1 VSNVKKIRVGVLFG
15 GKSAEHQVSL
25 LSAKNVIES
34 MDKNKYEVIPIAI
47 NKTGEW
53 FLHHRFEH
61 CLLDA
66 DSPSQ
71 ISLCPDKGNPLV
83 SLSEHSR
90 HQPFDV
96 IFPVLHG
103 TEGED
108 GTLQGLLKLTNIP
121 FVGSGVL
128 ASAVGMDKDFMK
140 RLLRDAGVLTAK
152 FLTVSFHLR
161 ETVTYEMVVK
171 DLGTPF
177 FVKPANQGSSI
188 GIAKIN
194 SKEEFEEK
202 RDFAFQFDKK
212 ILFEECIIGREI
224 ECGVLGNTELSVS
237 LPGEIISQQEFHSYE
252 EKYFKNGGAIFETP
266 AKLTSKEIEDI
277 QALSKKAYQVLGC
290 EGMARVDMFLKADG
304 TVVLNEVNT
313 IPGFTK
319 TSMYPKMWEASNV
332 PLSQILDQ
340 LIELALERHRACTL

>member
-1 VSNVKKIRVGVLFG
+1 MKVIAVSHPKKIRVGVVFG

-34 MDKNKYEVIPIAI
+34 MDKTKYEVIPIAI

-53 FLHHRFEH
+53 FLHHHFEH

-66 DSPSQ
+66 DNPSA
-71 ISLCPDKGNPLV
+71 ISLHPENGNPLV
-83 SLSEHSR
+83 SLSEHSS

-103 TEGED
+103 TDGED

-152 FLTVSFHLR
+152 FITVPFHLR
-161 ETVTYEMVVK
+161 ETVTYESIANT
-171 DLGTPF
+171 LGTPF

-188 GIAKIN
+188 GIAKIKN
-194 SKEEFEEK
+194 KEEFEEK

-212 ILFEECIIGREI
+212 ILFEEYIIGREI
-224 ECGVLGNTELSVS
+224 ECAVLGNTELSVS
-237 LPGEIISQQEFHSYE
+237 LPGEIISQHEFHSY
-252 EKYFKNGGAIFETP
+252 
-266 AKLTSKEIEDI
+266 
-277 QALSKKAYQVLGC
+277 
-290 EGMARVDMFLKADG
+290 
-304 TVVLNEVNT
+304 
-313 IPGFTK
+313 
-319 TSMYPKMWEASNV
+319 
-332 PLSQILDQ
+332 
-340 LIELALERHRACTL
+340 